1 MKLTR
6 DSYIALF
13 LLALCGLFFHASF
26 SIEITNYGTIQSSL
40 WPRVILTSLTAMS
53 LLFLLTSLRSSNNCT
68 NTNKDGF
75 FHRYRNA
82 LWIFALFFLFVA
94 TLPVLGMLIGGF
106 LFVFLTLSALG
117 PPQLTMRVL
126 SIHSGIALFSVGL
139 MWAIF
144 SFGLRVILPEGVLL
158 RGLV

>member
-1 MKLTR
+1 MRVTR
-6 DSYIALF
+6 DSYVALF

-26 SIEITNYGTIQSSL
+26 DIEVTNYGTIQSSL
-40 WPRVILTSLTAMS
+40 WPRVILTALTAMS
-53 LLFLLTSLRSSNNCT
+53 ALFLVTSLRRPDESVARES
-68 NTNKDGF
+68 GF
-75 FHRYRNA
+75 FRRYRNA

-106 LFVFLTLSALG
+106 LFVFLALNALG
-117 PPQLTMRVL
+117 PPRLAIRPVAT
-126 SIHSGIALFSVGL
+126 HGAIAALAVGL

-144 SFGLRVILPEGVLL
+144 TFGLRVILPEGELL

>member
-1 MKLTR
+1 
-6 DSYIALF
+6 ALF

-26 SIEITNYGTIQSSL
+26 DIEVTNYGTIQSSL
-40 WPRVILTSLTAMS
+40 WPRVILTALTAMS
-53 LLFLLTSLRSSNNCT
+53 ALFLVTSLRRA
-68 NTNKDGF
+68 DDAPVAGEGGF
-75 FHRYRNA
+75 FRRYRNA

-106 LFVFLTLSALG
+106 LFVFLALSALG
-117 PPQLTMRVL
+117 PPRLAVRPLATHGAVAVL
-126 SIHSGIALFSVGL
+126 AVGL

-144 SFGLRVILPEGVLL
+144 TFGLRVILPEGELL